1 MKEVTHE
8 DWLKNPTP
16 RMMWCWNSNVEN
28 KVQAK
33 VIYVINHDTYPV
45 ITLTDNDVDLLRYK
59 HCAEIEEP
67 KTRRMTNKELS
78 WWLSEKPYRERK
90 IAGVLHSYI
99 YTFYTY
105 NENEQDEEVSDN
117 ILIRENGGEWRE
129 PLVEDHYKEA

>member
-16 RMMWCWNSNVEN
+16 RMMWVWNSNVEN

-67 KTRRMTNKELS
+67 KTRRMTHKELS

-129 PLVEDHYKEA
+129 PLVADHYKD